1 MAEESLFSW
10 YKCMRESSPI
20 YFDKDWNCWNIYTYD
35 YALQA
40 LRNPAVFSSTPPI
53 QASADS
59 LSSSMILMD
68 PPKHT
73 VFRSLVN
80 KFFTA
85 KAVQELEPRIES
97 LTESLLKR
105 VEGEV
110 AFDFVGV
117 LAVPLPVT
125 VIAGLLG
132 VPAEDMS
139 LFKQWTDSIVGVD
152 GGGGGGG
159 GGYMSSQRDLAEYF
173 GRIIEQRRTQPRNDL
188 ISQLLTSEVDGRRL
202 TAKELLGFCTLLLVA
217 GNETTTNLLSNA
229 VKALSENPEGYGKLL
244 NSLDDTLPLAIEE
257 ALRYYSPVQV
267 LPHRFAKADTV
278 LGGQTIRAGEQVA
291 VWIGSANRDERK
303 FSEAE
308 KFVVDRRPN
317 EHIAFGSGP
326 HMCLGAPL
334 ARLEAK
340 VALKVFLR
348 RFKLLGVKEA
358 QMLSGPLIYGF
369 RKLVVEVEPRRVDSS

>member
-1 MAEESLFSW
+1 
-10 YKCMRESSPI
+10 MRESSPI

-229 VKALSENPEGYGKLL
+229 VKAFSENPEGYGKLL
-244 NSLDDTLPLAIEE
+244 NNLDGTLPLAIEE
-257 ALRYYSPVQV
+257 TLRYYSPVQV

>member
-1 MAEESLFSW
+1 
-10 YKCMRESSPI
+10 MRETSPV

-40 LRNPAVFSSTPPI
+40 LRNPSVFSSSPPI
-53 QASADS
+53 QGSADS

-80 KFFTA
+80 RFFTA
-85 KAVQELEPRIES
+85 RAVQELEPRIES
-97 LTESLLKR
+97 LAETLLRR
-105 VEGEV
+105 VEGES
-110 AFDFVGV
+110 AFDFVGS

-152 GGGGGGG
+152 GGGGDGGSG
-159 GGYMSSQRDLAEYF
+159 EGYRSSQQGLVEYF
-173 GRIIEQRRTQPRNDL
+173 GRIIEQRRAQPRNDL
-188 ISQLLTSEVDGRRL
+188 VSQLLTSEVEGRSL
-202 TAKELLGFCTLLLVA
+202 TAKELLGFCTLLLIA
-217 GNETTTNLLSNA
+217 GNETTTNLLSST
-229 VKALSENPEGYGKLL
+229 VKALSDNPESCGKLL
-244 NSLDDTLPLAIEE
+244 SNLNDALPLAIEE

-267 LPHRFAKADTV
+267 LPHRFAKTDMV

-303 FSEAE
+303 FPNAG

-340 VALKVFLR
+340 VALRVFLK
-348 RFKLLGVKEA
+348 RFRWFRVKEA
-358 QMLSGPLIYGF
+358 HMLSGPLIYCF